1 MVTMSRMK
9 KSDLLDFIA
18 DLKRAQEEQP
28 PLDEAALTKAEQPLV
43 RALLKVGL
51 KLESVWDLVN
61 TKDTYPAAVPILLE
75 HLRKPYHR
83 RILEGIAR
91 ALAVPGARVGWEQL
105 LREYNGIHGN
115 DPGRD
120 VNELKWSL
128 HLALAAAADKS
139 VLDDLI
145 HLACDRR
152 HGGHRSMFVDALARI
167 GGVRAQAALA
177 ELRGDP
183 DLKDSFERL
192 DKKLKKRRR

>member
-1 MVTMSRMK
+1 MSRRK
-9 KSDLLDFIA
+9 KSELLDFIA
-18 DLKRAQEEQP
+18 DMVKARDAHPPIDEET
-28 PLDEAALTKAEQPLV
+28 LTAAEEPLV
-43 RALLKVGL
+43 RALRKVGL
-51 KLESVWDLVN
+51 KVSSVWDLVN
-61 TKDTYPAAVPILLE
+61 NKDTYPAAVPILLD

-83 RILEGIAR
+83 RIQEGIAR
-91 ALAVPGARVGWEQL
+91 SLAVPGARIGWGQL
-105 LREYNGIHGN
+105 LHHYNSIHDV

-139 VLDDLI
+139 VLDELI

-167 GGVRAQAALA
+167 RGVRAQAALA

-183 DLKDSFERL
+183 DLKDAFERL